1 MLNFVASAENMV
13 TMLRNVQK
21 TIRIKI
27 LPSKMI
33 RSKILFTVH
42 IAILTVITK
51 QILVLI

>member
-13 TMLRNVQK
+13 TMLRNVPK

-27 LPSKMI
+27 LPTKKI
-33 RSKILFTVH
+33 RSKNHFSVH